1 MHCCDSTNALI
12 ICMILHFP
20 WRRGRFQLK
29 KLGGLYLDY
38 ASIAYYVSCQSTVA
52 VDTANTP
59 LVERWRVERRCI
71 RTVGTEDGVTLLA
84 GVVLIYLAGG
94 VSGAGV
100 FRNDVWWVF
109 ICLFLTVASWLWA
122 PFIFNP
128 YQLLQLQQ
136 MHQHQSYISYIN
148 HI

>member
-1 MHCCDSTNALI
+1 MLI
-12 ICMILHFP
+12 PHLLNS
-20 WRRGRFQLK
+20 GESK
-29 KLGGLYLDY
+29 GG
-38 ASIAYYVSCQSTVA
+38 AFEEC
-52 VDTANTP
+52 P
-59 LVERWRVERRCI
+59 
-71 RTVGTEDGVTLLA
+71 GTEDGVTLLA

-136 MHQHQSYISYIN
+136 VMLQSTSIN
-148 HI
+148 LT